1 MSAAEIPNFDP
12 EQDGARDLA
21 SVRITEADQ
30 VDLRDVPPAR
40 PMPSVIRTR
49 RRNPIVHAAYS
60 VGRWLGNTQREI
72 RRNVRSAAARARTE
86 ARHVREERPMQAL
99 AIAAGAAFA
108 LGMII
113 RFWRSHSS

>member
-12 EQDGARDLA
+12 EQDAARDLA
-21 SVRITEADQ
+21 SIRITEADQ
-30 VDLRDVPPAR
+30 VDLRDVPAAR
-40 PMPSVIRTR
+40 PMPSLIRTR

-60 VGRWLGNTQREI
+60 AGHWMGKTQAQI
-72 RRNVRSAAARARTE
+72 RRSALDAIANASAE
-86 ARHVREERPMQAL
+86 AHRIKEERPMQAL